1 MTVSNPLQR
10 IASLQ
15 KDALNLAHPFHH
27 ADVALS
33 IVRLDIVISR

>member
-1 MTVSNPLQR
+1 MTVSYLLQR

-15 KDALNLAHPFHH
+15 KGALNSAHPFHH
-27 ADVALS
+27 ADSALS